1 MQLKCK
7 KSVIGVLKQIN
18 KYYIIKAST
27 TVYEREYE
35 RIQLY
40 SLINRFGDTLARE
53 FPVHLFQAY
62 MRYYPINFVLEAP
75 LYELLK
81 ETFKDDVF
89 YLYNNELAYEP
100 SHTNLS
106 IRISYPYDSDK
117 TKLWLR
123 IFDSTKYDC
132 AREDFDNIK
141 NLTDIVDILKQVRD
155 KYDN

>member
-7 KSVIGVLKQIN
+7 KSVIDVLKQFN
-18 KYYIIKAST
+18 KYYIVKAST

-40 SLINRFGDTLARE
+40 SLINRFGDTIARE

-62 MRYYPINFVLEAP
+62 MRYYPINFVYEAQ

-81 ETFKDDVF
+81 TEFKEDVS
-89 YLYNNELAYEP
+89 YSPIDIAYEP

-106 IRISYPYDSDK
+106 IGISYPYDSDK

-123 IFDSTKYDC
+123 IFDATKSDV

>member
-1 MQLKCK
+1 MKLKTT
-7 KSVIGVLKQIN
+7 KSVIDVLKQIN
-18 KYYIIKAST
+18 KYYIVKAST

-35 RIQLY
+35 RTQLY
-40 SLINRFGDTLARE
+40 SLINRYGDTLARE

-62 MRYYPINFVLEAP
+62 MRYYPINFVYEAQ
-75 LYELLK
+75 LYKLLK
-81 ETFKDDVF
+81 AEFKEDVF
-89 YLYNNELAYEP
+89 YSYGVLMYEP

-106 IRISYPYDSDK
+106 IHISYPYDSDK
-117 TKLWLR
+117 TKLWL
-123 IFDSTKYDC
+123 IILDATKSDV

>member
-1 MQLKCK
+1 MKLKCK
-7 KSVIGVLKQIN
+7 KSVVDALKQFN
-18 KYYIIKAST
+18 KYYIVKAST

-35 RIQLY
+35 RTQLY
-40 SLINRFGDTLARE
+40 SLINRFDDTIARE
-53 FPVHLFQAY
+53 LPVHLFQAY
-62 MRYYPINFVLEAP
+62 MRYYPINFVYEAQ

-81 ETFKDDVF
+81 AEFKDEVF
-89 YLYNNELAYEP
+89 YSAIDLVYEP

-106 IRISYPYDSDK
+106 IGISYPYDSDK

-123 IFDSTKYDC
+123 VFDSAKYDYV
-132 AREDFDNIK
+132 REDFDNIK

>member
-1 MQLKCK
+1 MKLKTT
-7 KSVIGVLKQIN
+7 KSVIDVLKQIN
-18 KYYIIKAST
+18 KYYIVKAST

-40 SLINRFGDTLARE
+40 SLINRFGNTFARE
-53 FPVHLFQAY
+53 LPAHLFQAS
-62 MRYYPINFVLEAP
+62 MRYYPINFVYEAQ

-81 ETFKDDVF
+81 AEFKEDVF
-89 YLYNNELAYEP
+89 YSYGVLMYEP

-106 IRISYPYDSDK
+106 IHISYPYDSDK
-117 TKLWLR
+117 TKLWL
-123 IFDSTKYDC
+123 IILDATKSDV

>member
-7 KSVIGVLKQIN
+7 KSVVDVLKQIN
-18 KYYIIKAST
+18 KYYIVKASI

-35 RIQLY
+35 RTQLY
-40 SLINRFGDTLARE
+40 SLINRFGDTIARE
-53 FPVHLFQAY
+53 FPIHLFQAY
-62 MRYYPINFVLEAP
+62 MRYYPINFVYEAQ

-81 ETFKDDVF
+81 AEFKDEVF
-89 YLYNNELAYEP
+89 YSAIDLVYEP

-106 IRISYPYDSDK
+106 IGITYPYDSDK

-123 IFDSTKYDC
+123 IFDSTKYDY

-141 NLTDIVDILKQVRD
+141 DLTDIVDILKQVRD

>member
-1 MQLKCK
+1 MRLKCK
-7 KSVIGVLKQIN
+7 KSVIDVLKQFN
-18 KYYIIKAST
+18 KYYIVKAST

-62 MRYYPINFVLEAP
+62 MRYYPINFVLEAQ

-81 ETFKDDVF
+81 TEFKDDVF
-89 YLYNNELAYEP
+89 YSYGVLMYEP

-106 IRISYPYDSDK
+106 IHISYPYDSDK
-117 TKLWLR
+117 TKLWL
-123 IFDSTKYDC
+123 IILYATKSDV

-141 NLTDIVDILKQVRD
+141 DLNDIVDILKRVRD
-155 KYDN
+155 KYGN

>member
-1 MQLKCK
+1 MKLKCK
-7 KSVIGVLKQIN
+7 KSVVDVLKQIN
-18 KYYIIKAST
+18 KYYIVKAST

-40 SLINRFGDTLARE
+40 GLINRFDDTIARE
-53 FPVHLFQAY
+53 LPVHLFEAF
-62 MRYYPINFVLEAP
+62 MRYGPMNFVYEAQ

-81 ETFKDDVF
+81 AEFKEDVF
-89 YLYNNELAYEP
+89 YSYGVLMYEP

-106 IRISYPYDSDK
+106 IHISYPYDGDK
-117 TKLWLR
+117 TRLWL
-123 IFDSTKYDC
+123 IILDATKSDV

>member
-1 MQLKCK
+1 MKLKTT
-7 KSVIGVLKQIN
+7 KSVVDVLKQFN
-18 KYYIIKAST
+18 KYYIVKAST

-40 SLINRFGDTLARE
+40 SLINRFDDTIARE
-53 FPVHLFQAY
+53 LPVHLFQAY
-62 MRYYPINFVLEAP
+62 MKYYPINFVYEAQ

-81 ETFKDDVF
+81 AEFKDEVF
-89 YLYNNELAYEP
+89 YSAIDLVYEP

-106 IRISYPYDSDK
+106 IHIAYPYDSDP
-117 TKLWLR
+117 TKLWLSV
-123 IFDSTKYDC
+123 FSPAESDY

>member
-1 MQLKCK
+1 MRLKCK
-7 KSVIGVLKQIN
+7 KSVVDVLKQFN
-18 KYYIIKAST
+18 KYYIVKAST

-35 RIQLY
+35 RTQLY
-40 SLINRFGDTLARE
+40 SLINRYGDTIARE

-62 MRYYPINFVLEAP
+62 MRYYPINFVLEAQ

-81 ETFKDDVF
+81 TEFKDDVF
-89 YLYNNELAYEP
+89 YLYNNGLTYEP

-106 IRISYPYDSDK
+106 IVITYPYDSDK

-123 IFDSTKYDC
+123 VFDSTKYDC

-141 NLTDIVDILKQVRD
+141 DLTDIVEILKQVRD

>member
-1 MQLKCK
+1 MKLKTT
-7 KSVIGVLKQIN
+7 KSVADVLKQLN
-18 KYYIIKAST
+18 KYYIVKAST
-27 TVYEREYE
+27 TVYERECE
-35 RIQLY
+35 RTQLY
-40 SLINRFGDTLARE
+40 SLINRFGDTIARE

-62 MRYYPINFVLEAP
+62 MRYYPINFVLEAQ

-81 ETFKDDVF
+81 TEFKNDVF
-89 YLYNNELAYEP
+89 YSYGDLTYEP

-106 IRISYPYDSDK
+106 IHIAYPYDSGP

-123 IFDSTKYDC
+123 VCDAYEPDC
-132 AREDFDNIK
+132 IREDFDNIK

>member
-1 MQLKCK
+1 MRLKCK
-7 KSVIGVLKQIN
+7 KSVVDVLKQFN
-18 KYYIIKAST
+18 KYYIVKAST
-27 TVYEREYE
+27 AVYEREYE
-35 RIQLY
+35 RTQLY
-40 SLINRFGDTLARE
+40 SLINRYGDTIARE

-62 MRYYPINFVLEAP
+62 MRYYPINFVLEAQ

-81 ETFKDDVF
+81 NEFKDEVF
-89 YLYNNELAYEP
+89 YSWVDLMYEP

-106 IRISYPYDSDK
+106 IGITYPYDSDK

-123 IFDSTKYDC
+123 IHDATKSDC
-132 AREDFDNIK
+132 VREDFDNIK

>member
-1 MQLKCK
+1 MKLKTT
-7 KSVIGVLKQIN
+7 KSVVDVLKQLN
-18 KYYIIKAST
+18 KYYIVKAST

-40 SLINRFGDTLARE
+40 SLINRFDNTFARKL
-53 FPVHLFQAY
+53 PAHLFQAS
-62 MRYYPINFVLEAP
+62 MRYYPINFVYEAQ

-81 ETFKDDVF
+81 TEFKEDVF
-89 YLYNNELAYEP
+89 YSYGDLTYEP

-106 IRISYPYDSDK
+106 IGITYPYDSDK

>member
-1 MQLKCK
+1 MKLKTT
-7 KSVIGVLKQIN
+7 KSVINVLKQIN
-18 KYYIIKAST
+18 KYYIVKAST

-35 RIQLY
+35 RTQLY
-40 SLINRFGDTLARE
+40 SLINRYGNTIARE

-62 MRYYPINFVLEAP
+62 MRYYPINFVLEAQ

-81 ETFKDDVF
+81 TEFKEDVF
-89 YLYNNELAYEP
+89 YSYGVLMYEP

-106 IRISYPYDSDK
+106 IHISYPYDSDK
-117 TKLWLR
+117 TKLWL
-123 IFDSTKYDC
+123 IILDATKSDV

>member
-7 KSVIGVLKQIN
+7 KSIVDVLKQFN
-18 KYYIIKAST
+18 NYYIVKAST

-35 RIQLY
+35 RTQLY
-40 SLINRFGDTLARE
+40 SLINRYGDTIARE

-62 MRYYPINFVLEAP
+62 MRYYPINFVLEAQ

-81 ETFKDDVF
+81 TEFKDDVF
-89 YLYNNELAYEP
+89 YSYGDLTYEP
-100 SHTNLS
+100 SHTDLS
-106 IRISYPYDSDK
+106 IRITYPYDSDK
-117 TKLWLR
+117 TKLWL
-123 IFDSTKYDC
+123 IVFGPAKADY

>member
-7 KSVIGVLKQIN
+7 KSVVDVLKQIN
-18 KYYIIKAST
+18 KYYIVKASI

-35 RIQLY
+35 RTQLY
-40 SLINRFGDTLARE
+40 SLINRFGDTIARE

-62 MRYYPINFVLEAP
+62 MRYYPINFVLEAQ

-81 ETFKDDVF
+81 TEFKEDVF
-89 YLYNNELAYEP
+89 YSYGVLMYEP

-106 IRISYPYDSDK
+106 IHISYPYDSDK
-117 TKLWLR
+117 TKLWL
-123 IFDSTKYDC
+123 IILDATKSDV

>member
-1 MQLKCK
+1 MKLKCK
-7 KSVIGVLKQIN
+7 KSVVDVLKQLN
-18 KYYIIKAST
+18 KYYIVKAST

-40 SLINRFGDTLARE
+40 SLINRFGDTIARE

-62 MRYYPINFVLEAP
+62 MRYYPINFVYEAQ

-81 ETFKDDVF
+81 TEFKEDVF
-89 YLYNNELAYEP
+89 YSYGVLMYEP

-106 IRISYPYDSDK
+106 IHISYPYDSDK
-117 TKLWLR
+117 TKLWL
-123 IFDSTKYDC
+123 IILDATKSDV

>member
-1 MQLKCK
+1 MKLKCK
-7 KSVIGVLKQIN
+7 KSVVDVLKQIN
-18 KYYIIKAST
+18 KYYIVKAST

-40 SLINRFGDTLARE
+40 SLINRFDDTVAYELSDY
-53 FPVHLFQAY
+53 LFQAY
-62 MRYYPINFVLEAP
+62 MRYYPINFVYEAQ

-81 ETFKDDVF
+81 AEFKDEVF
-89 YLYNNELAYEP
+89 YSCNTLAYKP

-106 IRISYPYDSDK
+106 IHINYPYDSDK
-117 TKLWLR
+117 ARLR
-123 IFDSTKYDC
+123 LTILGPAELNY
-132 AREDFDNIK
+132 AREDFDNIT

>member
-1 MQLKCK
+1 MKLKCK
-7 KSVIGVLKQIN
+7 KSVIGVLKQFN
-18 KYYIIKAST
+18 KYYIVKAST

-35 RIQLY
+35 RTQLY
-40 SLINRFGDTLARE
+40 SLINRYGDTIARE

-62 MRYYPINFVLEAP
+62 MRYYPINFVLEAQ

-81 ETFKDDVF
+81 TEFKDEISYSLIDIT
-89 YLYNNELAYEP
+89 YEP

-106 IRISYPYDSDK
+106 IGITYPYDSDK

-141 NLTDIVDILKQVRD
+141 DLTDIVDILKQVRD
-155 KYDN
+155 KYDH

>member
-1 MQLKCK
+1 MHLKCK
-7 KSVIGVLKQIN
+7 KSVVDVLKQFN
-18 KYYIIKAST
+18 KYYIVKAST

-40 SLINRFGDTLARE
+40 SLINRYGGVIARE

-62 MRYYPINFVLEAP
+62 MRYYPINFVLEAQ

-81 ETFKDDVF
+81 TEFKEDVF
-89 YLYNNELAYEP
+89 YSYSVLMYEP

-106 IRISYPYDSDK
+106 IHISYPYDSDK
-117 TKLWLR
+117 TKLWL
-123 IFDSTKYDC
+123 IILDATKSDV

-141 NLTDIVDILKQVRD
+141 NLTDIVDILKRVRD

>member
-1 MQLKCK
+1 MHLKCK
-7 KSVIGVLKQIN
+7 KSVVDVLKQFN
-18 KYYIIKAST
+18 KYYIVKAST

-35 RIQLY
+35 RTQLY
-40 SLINRFGDTLARE
+40 GLINRFDDTIARE
-53 FPVHLFQAY
+53 LPVHLFQAY
-62 MRYYPINFVLEAP
+62 MRYYPINFVYEAQ

-81 ETFKDDVF
+81 TEFKDEISYSPIDIT
-89 YLYNNELAYEP
+89 YEP

-106 IRISYPYDSDK
+106 IGISYPYDSDP

-123 IFDSTKYDC
+123 VCDAYKPDC
-132 AREDFDNIK
+132 IREDFDNIK

>member
-1 MQLKCK
+1 MKLKTT
-7 KSVIGVLKQIN
+7 KSVIDVLKQIN
-18 KYYIIKAST
+18 KYYIVKAST

-40 SLINRFGDTLARE
+40 SLINRFGNTFARE
-53 FPVHLFQAY
+53 LPAHLFQAS
-62 MRYYPINFVLEAP
+62 MRYYPINFVYEAQ

-81 ETFKDDVF
+81 AEFKEDVF
-89 YLYNNELAYEP
+89 YSYGVLMYEP
-100 SHTNLS
+100 SHTNLP
-106 IRISYPYDSDK
+106 IHISYPYDSDK
-117 TKLWLR
+117 TKLWL
-123 IFDSTKYDC
+123 IILDATKSDV

>member
-7 KSVIGVLKQIN
+7 KSVVDVLKQIN
-18 KYYIIKAST
+18 KYYIVKASI

-35 RIQLY
+35 RTQLY
-40 SLINRFGDTLARE
+40 GLINRFDDTIARE
-53 FPVHLFQAY
+53 LPAHLFQAS
-62 MRYYPINFVLEAP
+62 MRYYPINFVYEAQ

-81 ETFKDDVF
+81 AEFKEDVF
-89 YLYNNELAYEP
+89 YSYGVLMYEP

-106 IRISYPYDSDK
+106 IHISYPYDSDK
-117 TKLWLR
+117 TKLWL
-123 IFDSTKYDC
+123 IILDATKSDV

-141 NLTDIVDILKQVRD
+141 DLTDIVDILKQVRD

>member
-1 MQLKCK
+1 MKLKTT
-7 KSVIGVLKQIN
+7 KSVIDVLKQIN
-18 KYYIIKAST
+18 KYYIVKAST
-27 TVYEREYE
+27 TVHEREYE

-40 SLINRFGDTLARE
+40 SLINRFGNTFARE
-53 FPVHLFQAY
+53 LPAHLFQAS
-62 MRYYPINFVLEAP
+62 MRYYPINFVYEAQ

-81 ETFKDDVF
+81 AEFKEDVF
-89 YLYNNELAYEP
+89 YSYGVLMYEP

-106 IRISYPYDSDK
+106 IHISYPYDSDK
-117 TKLWLR
+117 TKLWL
-123 IFDSTKYDC
+123 IILDATKSDV

>member
-1 MQLKCK
+1 M
-7 KSVIGVLKQIN
+7 
-18 KYYIIKAST
+18 
-27 TVYEREYE
+27 
-35 RIQLY
+35 Y
-40 SLINRFGDTLARE
+40 SLINRYGDTIARE

-62 MRYYPINFVLEAP
+62 MSYGPLNFVLEAQ

-81 ETFKDDVF
+81 TKFKDEISYSPIDIT
-89 YLYNNELAYEP
+89 YEP

-106 IRISYPYDSDK
+106 IGISYPYDSNK

-141 NLTDIVDILKQVRD
+141 DLTDIIDILKQVRD
-155 KYDN
+155 KYDK

>member
-1 MQLKCK
+1 MHLKCK
-7 KSVIGVLKQIN
+7 KSVVDVLKQFN
-18 KYYIIKAST
+18 KYYIVKAST

-40 SLINRFGDTLARE
+40 SLINRYGDVIARE

-62 MRYYPINFVLEAP
+62 MRYYPINFVLEAQ

-81 ETFKDDVF
+81 TKFKDEISYSPIDIT
-89 YLYNNELAYEP
+89 YEP

-106 IRISYPYDSDK
+106 IGISYPYDSDK

-132 AREDFDNIK
+132 VREDFGNIK

-155 KYDN
+155 KYDH

>member
-1 MQLKCK
+1 MRLKCK
-7 KSVIGVLKQIN
+7 KSVVDVLKQFN
-18 KYYIIKAST
+18 KYYIVKAST

-40 SLINRFGDTLARE
+40 SLINRFDGTIACE

-62 MRYYPINFVLEAP
+62 MRYYPINFVYEAQ

-81 ETFKDDVF
+81 AEFKDEISYSPIDIT
-89 YLYNNELAYEP
+89 YEP

-106 IRISYPYDSDK
+106 IGITYPYDSDK

-123 IFDSTKYDC
+123 VSGPAKADYAC
-132 AREDFDNIK
+132 EDFDNIK
-141 NLTDIVDILKQVRD
+141 NLTDIVDILKQIRD

>member
-7 KSVIGVLKQIN
+7 KSVIDVLKQFN
-18 KYYIIKAST
+18 KYYIVKAST

-35 RIQLY
+35 RTQLY
-40 SLINRFGDTLARE
+40 SLINRYGDTIARE

-62 MRYYPINFVLEAP
+62 MRYYPINFVLEAQ

-81 ETFKDDVF
+81 ETFKDEISYSPIDIT
-89 YLYNNELAYEP
+89 YEP

-106 IRISYPYDSDK
+106 IGISYPYDSGK

-123 IFDSTKYDC
+123 VFDSAKYDYV
-132 AREDFDNIK
+132 REDFDNIK

>member
-1 MQLKCK
+1 MKLKTT
-7 KSVIGVLKQIN
+7 KSVVDVLKQIN
-18 KYYIIKAST
+18 KYYIVKAST

-40 SLINRFGDTLARE
+40 GLINRFDDTIARE
-53 FPVHLFQAY
+53 LPAHLFEAF
-62 MRYYPINFVLEAP
+62 MRYSPISFVLEAQ

-81 ETFKDDVF
+81 TEFKDDVF
-89 YLYNNELAYEP
+89 YSYGVLMYEP

-106 IRISYPYDSDK
+106 IHISYPYDSDK
-117 TKLWLR
+117 TKLWL
-123 IFDSTKYDC
+123 IILDATKSDV

-141 NLTDIVDILKQVRD
+141 DLNDIVDILKQVRD